1 MARYTDNNM
10 KHESIYIRIH
20 RVLTWRR
27 IIAFNVL
34 LLLVL
39 VIPLSLRLAQED
51 TENRSSAEELTE
63 IPPPAPPENYP
74 VAAPRLD
81 RVTLFYGKPG
91 DTVVLLGSNMG
102 DYPWNSQVYVGNAE
116 VSADEIVRWNDSVV
130 EVQIPKSARTGNVW
144 IVVNGNT
151 ASWDGILM
159 LYDTTSSS
167 RVGLTSTGGASREFW
182 IEQNRTRVEQGTVD
196 VGYSLGSIVAS
207 GAPGVTITSQTTG
220 ADSYGSF
227 LRISFVIDQSLTSSR
242 APILLLTNSGGK
254 IELIRVDLRDTS
266 GNIQNVYVNPLDISV
281 N

>member
-10 KHESIYIRIH
+10 KHESIYTRIH

-39 VIPLSLRLAQED
+39 VIPLSLRLVQED
-51 TENRSSAEELTE
+51 TENRSSATELTE

-102 DYPWNSQVYVGNAE
+102 DYPWSSQVYVGNAK
-116 VSADEIVRWNDSVV
+116 VSADEIIRWNDSVV

-144 IVVNGNT
+144 VVVNGNT
-151 ASWDGILM
+151 ASWDGTLI
-159 LYDTTSSS
+159 LYDATSSS
-167 RVGLTSTGGASREFW
+167 KVGLTSTGSRSREFW
-182 IEQNRTRVEQGTVD
+182 IEQNRTRVQQGTVD
-196 VGYSLGSIVAS
+196 IGYSLGSVVAR
-207 GAPGVTITSQTTG
+207 AAAGVTIISQTIG
-220 ADSYGSF
+220 ADSYGSY
-227 LRISFVIDQSLTSSR
+227 LRVSFVLDQGLTSSR
-242 APILLLTNSGGK
+242 TPILLLTNSGGV
-254 IELIRVDLRDTS
+254 IEIIKVDLRDPGGS
-266 GNIQNVYVNPLDISV
+266 IQSAYADPLDVSA